1 MALTKQVKYK
11 DSSGN
16 EQLIDIGVDAKNVE
30 SNTFTQATARAN
42 LASGDKLPTI
52 FGKLMKWFADLKTVA
67 WTGSYNDLTNKP
79 TMGGITGTV
88 AVTQGGTGATTA
100 SQARVNL
107 GVGAAG
113 TYSVA
118 NNCTTTAAGY
128 ALDARQGKALMDKA
142 NQINSDLGTCRFGI
156 TADGKPGWKEAGAD
170 TVIPFKECNA
180 ILFTSSP
187 VNVAQYTNKWASL
200 TAADFYVGSTGCS
213 ADLWVQGD
221 YRVHGTSFSTAEYC
235 PKAYDPSTGI
245 LTFSGAH
252 SKRQPDN
259 SQYIIA
265 KSYGTVFAVLL
276 MP

>member
-1 MALTKQVKYK
+1 MNNSLGGLQ
-11 DSSGN
+11 
-16 EQLIDIGVDAKNVE
+16 
-30 SNTFTQATARAN
+30 FTQDAEGN
-42 LASGDKLPTI
+42 
-52 FGKLMKWFADLKTVA
+52 W
-67 WTGSYNDLTNKP
+67 
-79 TMGGITGTV
+79 
-88 AVTQGGTGATTA
+88 
-100 SQARVNL
+100 
-107 GVGAAG
+107 
-113 TYSVA
+113 
-118 NNCTTTAAGY
+118 GY
-128 ALDARQGKALMDKA
+128 RP
-142 NQINSDLGTCRFGI
+142 N
-156 TADGKPGWKEAGAD
+156 GAD

-276 MP
+276 VP